1 MKKGHKY
8 LIWGGVILLLMVII
22 FLPKVLQSR
31 KSADEK
37 KRKTVLQQAAR
48 VKIMV
53 ITSGILREHLKTT
66 GTLLADEEVD
76 LTFEG
81 QGKIETILFREGSR
95 VKKGVVLA
103 KLNDDDLQAQ
113 LVKLNLQNNLLQERL
128 KRQEVLLAR
137 EAISQ
142 ESFDQLMTDL
152 QSNEAEIK
160 LIRVQIDKTEIKAP
174 FDGIIGLRYVSE
186 GAYVSQNTRIAR
198 LVKIQPLKI
207 EFSVPERYAGVIKA
221 GNELSFQLDNDK
233 EKYTARVYAME
244 PAVDPGTRTMTL
256 RALYPNNDS
265 RLQPGRF
272 VSVLLIIREK
282 KDAVQVPTEA
292 IIPELGGEK
301 VFTVVN
307 GRAVSI
313 PVTIGMRT
321 PEAVEIIGGLYA
333 GDSVVISGIMQL
345 RADMPVSVL
354 SEDSIENKKR
364 LP

>member
-1 MKKGHKY
+1 MKKGHKFM
-8 LIWGGVILLLMVII
+8 IWGGVILLLLIMIL
-22 FLPKVLQSR
+22 LPKVLQSH
-31 KSADEK
+31 KSSDEK
-37 KRKTVLQQAAR
+37 QKRAVLQQAAR
-48 VKIMV
+48 VKTMV
-53 ITSGILREHLKTT
+53 LKSGIIREHLKTT

-81 QGKIETILFREGSR
+81 QGKIETIYFHEGSH
-95 VKKGVVLA
+95 VNKGTVLA
-103 KLNDDDLQAQ
+103 KLNDDELQAQ

-128 KRQEVLLAR
+128 NRQKVLLER

-142 ESFDQLMTDL
+142 ESYDQLMTDL

-198 LVKIQPLKI
+198 MVKIQPLKI
-207 EFSVPERYAGVIKA
+207 EFAVPERYAGAIKV
-221 GNELSFQLDNDK
+221 GSELSFQLDNAD

-256 RALYPNNDS
+256 RALYPNKDA
-265 RLQPGRF
+265 RLHPGHF

-282 KDAVQVPTEA
+282 NDALQVPTEA

-321 PEAVEIIGGLYA
+321 PEAVEITGGLHA
-333 GDSVVISGIMQL
+333 GDSVVIKGIMQL
-345 RADMPVSVL
+345 RSDMPVSAMT
-354 SEDSIENKKR
+354 EDSFENQKR

>member
-1 MKKGHKY
+1 MKKGLKFV
-8 LIWGGVILLLMVII
+8 IWGGVILLLLIII

-31 KSADEK
+31 KDSGEK
-37 KRKTVLQQAAR
+37 QQKAVVQPAAR
-48 VKIMV
+48 VKVMILQAGV
-53 ITSGILREHLKTT
+53 IREHLKTT

-81 QGKIETILFREGSR
+81 QGKIETILFREGSH
-95 VKKGVVLA
+95 VNKGAIMA
-103 KLNDDDLQAQ
+103 KLNDEELQAQ
-113 LVKLNLQNNLLQERL
+113 LVKLNLQNNLLQERVN
-128 KRQEVLLAR
+128 RQKILLAR

-142 ESFDQLMTDL
+142 ESYDQLMTDL

-174 FDGIIGLRYVSE
+174 FDGVIGLRYVSE
-186 GAYVSQNTRIAR
+186 GAYVNPATRIAR
-198 LVKIQPLKI
+198 LIKIQPLKI
-207 EFSVPERYAGVIKA
+207 EFAVPERYAGAIKV
-221 GNELSFQLDNDK
+221 GSELSFHLDNAD
-233 EKYTARVYAME
+233 ENYEARVYAME

-256 RALYPNNDS
+256 RALYPNKDA

-282 KDAVQVPTEA
+282 KDALQVPTEA

-307 GRAVSI
+307 GRAASVA
-313 PVTIGMRT
+313 VTIGFRT
-321 PEAVEIIGGLYA
+321 PEAVEITEGLQP

-345 RADMPVSVL
+345 RSDMPVTVLAEDSVL
-354 SEDSIENKKR
+354 NQKH